1 MHERVSVCLGASE
14 KERKTV
20 FKINFIFLSRE
31 IGLADLAAKGRELL
45 IFLIYFCKTSFL
57 VFQISL
63 FLLSDRAVLSVSILT
78 LAG

>member
-1 MHERVSVCLGASE
+1 MSVCDQ
-14 KERKTV
+14 ERERETV
-20 FKINFIFLSRE
+20 FIIKFIFLSRE
-31 IGLADLAAKGRELL
+31 IGEPDLAAKGRELL

-78 LAG
+78 LVG

>member
-1 MHERVSVCLGASE
+1 MSVCDQ
-14 KERKTV
+14 EREREAV
-20 FKINFIFLSRE
+20 FIIKFIFLSRG
-31 IGLADLAAKGRELL
+31 IGSADLAAKGRELL

-78 LAG
+78 LVG